1 MGDNL
6 APDYGGPCMPQGVC
20 AGSRCVGALGEP
32 GKALSRGVI
41 LSDFCVG
48 EFPLVA
54 AGML

>member
-6 APDYGGPCMPQGVC
+6 APDYGGLCMPQGVC
-20 AGSRCVGALGEP
+20 SASRCVGALGKP

-54 AGML
+54 AWML